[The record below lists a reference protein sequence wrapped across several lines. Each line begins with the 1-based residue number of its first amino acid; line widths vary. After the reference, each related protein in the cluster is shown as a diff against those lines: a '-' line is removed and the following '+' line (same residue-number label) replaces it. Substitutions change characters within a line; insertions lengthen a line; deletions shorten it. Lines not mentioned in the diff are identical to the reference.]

1 MNELPGFAVP
11 ISEEARLF
19 LMSCLL
25 GVPLGMLFDLF
36 RTLRALL
43 PHHPVIVFLED
54 AFFSI
59 CFCVS
64 LQLYASAFG
73 QDALRWYY
81 ALGALLGLALWLLTL
96 GALWMRLLRGIR
108 RMLGKILHSFG
119 RIMQKTARLFVRNTK
134 KSDPAEKIGETP

>member
-54 AFFSI
+54 TFFAL

-81 ALGALLGLALWLLTL
+81 TLGALLGLALWLLTL
-96 GALWMRLLRGIR
+96 GAVWMRLLRGIR
-108 RMLGKILHSFG
+108 RLLGRILHSFG

>member
-54 AFFSI
+54 TFFAL

-134 KSDPAEKIGETP
+134 KSGPAEKIGETP